1 MLPIIIIIGETVG
14 CLYRAKYSRLYITYQ
29 HTVEYE
35 MVKTEY
41 IVFLITAALIV
52 NTYYDGQPL
61 KMFQTNQKWIKMA
74 TFGFIGLSLFLFLR
88 RNPDNSRQLLFH
100 ANDIIKYMPISKGT
114 ADMITPFF
122 DMTGWVPPPNDGG
135 LMAGSMGTRM
145 AQPSLGGGTPG
156 ARMAQPSLGGGTPG
170 ATPAERR
177 LLNSGKGSSKRS
189 VSETKKKYVAAQ
201 QGWKCGD
208 CQRQLPAW
216 FEVDH
221 VIALEHG
228 GSNHVDNLVALC
240 RDCHGKKTAMS
251 FL

>member
-1 MLPIIIIIGETVG
+1 
-14 CLYRAKYSRLYITYQ
+14 
-29 HTVEYE
+29 

-41 IVFLITAALIV
+41 IVFIITAVLIV
-52 NTYYDGQPL
+52 NTYYDGHL
-61 KMFQTNQKWIKMA
+61 IKMVQSNQKWIKMA
-74 TFGFIGLSLFLFLR
+74 TFGFVGLSLFMFLR
-88 RNPDNSRQLLFH
+88 RNPENSRQLFYH

-122 DMTGWVPPPNDGG
+122 DMTGVSPPNDGRAMG
-135 LMAGSMGTRM
+135 GAMGSAVGTHA
-145 AQPSLGGGTPG
+145 AQPIARPSWGGGTPG
-156 ARMAQPSLGGGTPG
+156 GTPG
-170 ATPAERR
+170 AAEKR

>member
-1 MLPIIIIIGETVG
+1 
-14 CLYRAKYSRLYITYQ
+14 
-29 HTVEYE
+29 
-35 MVKTEY
+35 MVKAEY
-41 IVFLITAALIV
+41 IVFIVAAFLIV
-52 NTYYDGQPL
+52 NTYYDGHL
-61 KMFQTNQKWIKMA
+61 MKMFQSNQKWMKMA
-74 TFGFIGLSLFLFLR
+74 MFAFAGLSLFLFLR
-88 RNPDNSRQLLFH
+88 RNPENSRQLMYH

-122 DMTGWVPPPNDGG
+122 DMTRVSPPNDDGAMGG
-135 LMAGSMGTRM
+135 QTSGASGSAIGGASSGAMSSAMG
-145 AQPSLGGGTPG
+145 APSSQGGG
-156 ARMAQPSLGGGTPG
+156 GGS
-170 ATPAERR
+170 ASERR
-177 LLNSGKGSSKRS
+177 ILNSGKNSSKRS

>member
-1 MLPIIIIIGETVG
+1 MIKV
-14 CLYRAKYSRLYITYQ
+14 
-29 HTVEYE
+29 
-35 MVKTEY
+35 EY
-41 IVFLITAALIV
+41 IVFIITAVLIA
-52 NTYYDGQPL
+52 NIYYDGRL
-61 KMFQTNQKWIKMA
+61 MKMFQSNQKLIKMA
-74 TFGFIGLSLFLFLR
+74 TFGFVGLSLFLFLR
-88 RNPDNSRQLLFH
+88 RNPENSRQLLFH

-122 DMTGWVPPPNDGG
+122 DFTRGVPTPNGGVAMTGAMTGAI
-135 LMAGSMGTRM
+135 AGAMT
-145 AQPSLGGGTPG
+145 GGTPVV
-156 ARMAQPSLGGGTPG
+156 QPSSSMGGS
-170 ATPAERR
+170 TPAERR

-221 VIALEHG
+221 IIALEHG
-228 GSNHVDNLVALC
+228 GSNHIDNLVALC

>member
-1 MLPIIIIIGETVG
+1 
-14 CLYRAKYSRLYITYQ
+14 
-29 HTVEYE
+29 
-35 MVKTEY
+35 MVKAEY
-41 IVFLITAALIV
+41 IVFLVAAFLIV
-52 NTYYDGQPL
+52 NTYYDGHL
-61 KMFQTNQKWIKMA
+61 TKMFQSNQKWIKMA
-74 TFGFIGLSLFLFLR
+74 TFGFVGLSLFIFLR
-88 RNPDNSRQLLFH
+88 RNPENSRQLMYH

-122 DMTGWVPPPNDGG
+122 DMTGGPPGVSPPNDGG
-135 LMAGSMGTRM
+135 AIGGQTSGASGGASGSAIGRAMSSAMGTT
-145 AQPSLGGGTPG
+145 PSLGGGSP
-156 ARMAQPSLGGGTPG
+156 GGTPG
-170 ATPAERR
+170 ERR
-177 LLNSGKGSSKRS
+177 ILNSGKNSSKRS

>member
-1 MLPIIIIIGETVG
+1 MIKV
-14 CLYRAKYSRLYITYQ
+14 
-29 HTVEYE
+29 
-35 MVKTEY
+35 EY
-41 IVFLITAALIV
+41 IVFIITAVLIV
-52 NTYYDGQPL
+52 NTYYDGRL
-61 KMFQTNQKWIKMA
+61 MKMFQSNQKLIKMA
-74 TFGFIGLSLFLFLR
+74 TFGFVGLSLFLFMR
-88 RNPDNSRQLLFH
+88 RNPENSRQMLFH
-100 ANDIIKYMPISKGT
+100 ANDLIKYMPISKGT

-122 DMTGWVPPPNDGG
+122 DFTRGVPPPNDGG
-135 LMAGSMGTRM
+135 ATAGVLGGVMGGM
-145 AQPSLGGGTPG
+145 MGGGMSGVAPPLGGGTPG
-156 ARMAQPSLGGGTPG
+156 GTPSMGGGG
-170 ATPAERR
+170 SVSAAERR
-177 LLNSGKGSSKRS
+177 VLNSGKGSSKRS

>member
-1 MLPIIIIIGETVG
+1 
-14 CLYRAKYSRLYITYQ
+14 
-29 HTVEYE
+29 
-35 MVKTEY
+35 MVKAEY
-41 IVFLITAALIV
+41 IVFIIAAFLIV
-52 NTYYDGQPL
+52 NTYYDGHL
-61 KMFQTNQKWIKMA
+61 TKMFQSNQKWIKMA
-74 TFGFIGLSLFLFLR
+74 TFGFVGLSLFLFLR
-88 RNPDNSRQLLFH
+88 RNPENSRQLMYH

-122 DMTGWVPPPNDGG
+122 DMTGVSPPHDGG
-135 LMAGSMGTRM
+135 AMGGQTSGASGGAIGRASSGSAIGRAMSSAMGTT
-145 AQPSLGGGTPG
+145 PSSHGGGG
-156 ARMAQPSLGGGTPG
+156 SAS
-170 ATPAERR
+170 ERR
-177 LLNSGKGSSKRS
+177 ILNSGKNSSKRS

>member
-1 MLPIIIIIGETVG
+1 
-14 CLYRAKYSRLYITYQ
+14 
-29 HTVEYE
+29 

-41 IVFLITAALIV
+41 IVFIITAVLII

-61 KMFQTNQKWIKMA
+61 KMFQSNQKWIKMA

-88 RNPDNSRQLLFH
+88 RNPENSRQLLFH

-122 DMTGWVPPPNDGG
+122 DMTGRPLGVPPPHDGG
-135 LMAGSMGTRM
+135 AMGGAMGSAVGART
-145 AQPSLGGGTPG
+145 AQPI
-156 ARMAQPSLGGGTPG
+156 ARPSLGGGTPG

-177 LLNSGKGSSKRS
+177 LLSSGKNSSKRS

>member
-1 MLPIIIIIGETVG
+1 
-14 CLYRAKYSRLYITYQ
+14 
-29 HTVEYE
+29 

-41 IVFLITAALIV
+41 IVFIITAVLIV
-52 NTYYDGQPL
+52 NTYYDGHL
-61 KMFQTNQKWIKMA
+61 IKMFQSNQKWIKMA
-74 TFGFIGLSLFLFLR
+74 TFGFVGLSLFMFLR
-88 RNPDNSRQLLFH
+88 RNPENSRQLLYH

-122 DMTGWVPPPNDGG
+122 DMTGGPPGGPPPHDGG
-135 LMAGSMGTRM
+135 AIGGAIGGAMGRAM
-145 AQPSLGGGTPG
+145 SSAIGAHSAQPIARPSWGGGTPG
-156 ARMAQPSLGGGTPG
+156 G
-170 ATPAERR
+170 TPAEKR
-177 LLNSGKGSSKRS
+177 LLNSGKNSSKRS

-228 GSNHVDNLVALC
+228 GSNHIDNLVALC

>member
-1 MLPIIIIIGETVG
+1 MI
-14 CLYRAKYSRLYITYQ
+14 K
-29 HTVEYE
+29 VEYIIF
-35 MVKTEY
+35 V
-41 IVFLITAALIV
+41 ITAVLIA
-52 NTYYDGQPL
+52 NTYYDGNL
-61 KMFQTNQKWIKMA
+61 FKMFQSNQKLIKMA
-74 TFGFIGLSLFLFLR
+74 TYGFVGLSLFIFLR
-88 RNPDNSRQLLFH
+88 RNPENSRQLLFH

-114 ADMITPFF
+114 ADIITPFF
-122 DMTGWVPPPNDGG
+122 DFTNNKSFLNNDVNMLPAHQNMMSSYMATGGSDGSGSTAGGISSNGIIPNNNQSG
-135 LMAGSMGTRM
+135 A
-145 AQPSLGGGTPG
+145 GGGSS
-156 ARMAQPSLGGGTPG
+156 A
-170 ATPAERR
+170 AERR
-177 LLNSGKGSSKRS
+177 LLNSGKGSNKRS